1 MAIRPSPI
9 NASQSKQIYKNNT
22 KQFEE
27 ILNDDMLHVS
37 DNIRSVY
44 NPGQFIFA
52 EISGLRLEVS
62 RLGILVRINN
72 EHSPA
77 ALQAYHSHI
86 FSLLLPCSV
95 VIPDNLWKS
104 INDLWRKVGE
114 EIETFDTARKAIP
127 NKKIPKELI
136 QKLDKLHRVCLLAAQ
151 KAGLGLVVEKV
162 QDIDKSIENAI
173 TG

>member
-1 MAIRPSPI
+1 MSV
-9 NASQSKQIYKNNT
+9 
-22 KQFEE
+22 KQFVINRHDSKKIYANNQKQFDEL
-27 ILNDDMLHVS
+27 LNDQMLHVS
-37 DNIRSVY
+37 DDVRSVY

-72 EHSPA
+72 EGSPS
-77 ALQAYHSHI
+77 ALVAYHAHLY
-86 FSLLLPCSV
+86 SLLLPCSV
-95 VIPDNLWKS
+95 VIPDKLWLS
-104 INDLWRKVGE
+104 INDMWKKVGE
-114 EIETFDTARKAIP
+114 DIDTYLNQKKVVM

-136 QKLDKLHRVCLLAAQ
+136 IRLDKLHRICLLAAQ
-151 KAGLGLVVEKV
+151 KAGLGIVVEKV